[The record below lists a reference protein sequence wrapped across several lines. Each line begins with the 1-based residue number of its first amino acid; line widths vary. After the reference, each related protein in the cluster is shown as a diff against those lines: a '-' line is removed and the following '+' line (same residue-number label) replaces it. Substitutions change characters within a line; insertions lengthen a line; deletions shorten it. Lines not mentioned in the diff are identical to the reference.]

1 MRRTTPH
8 RITVAAAAATTLL
21 LAGCGA
27 QNDGK
32 GSAGSAT
39 ASAPAGG
46 SSSTSASPTPSASGS
61 VPPSVTPSDSASAS
75 RPATPS
81 GCTGQ
86 SELTAAD
93 SGRTVCLTAGGQLRL
108 TLDGTKDRPWTP
120 VKATGTALKA
130 ANPGFVIQPGDAVA
144 AFDAVAPGTARLTS
158 SRPLCAT
165 HPGQVSCKGVQEWS
179 VTVRVTAP

>member
-21 LAGCGA
+21 LASCGA

-46 SSSTSASPTPSASGS
+46 SSTSASPTPSASGS
-61 VPPSVTPSDSASAS
+61 VPPSATPSDSASAS
-75 RPATPS
+75 HPATPS
-81 GCTGQ
+81 GCTARV
-86 SELTAAD
+86 ELIAAD
-93 SGRTVCLTAGGQLRL
+93 NGRTVCLTEGGQLRL